1 MSHLCDHMQ
10 ACLGC
15 TSPLLRTVNTNLPLC
30 SLDEICFS
38 LFKSLQIFHLI
49 QLLLFCLQRSESWCI
64 CNQQILFL
72 AWRHLQGPATFGPKR
87 IFVTAA
93 NTSICLSVSL
103 TFKIS
108 LQKKK
113 ACLHHTC
120 DILALL
126 EIRGE
131 KKKKQTPYAYLLI
144 NWKYKNSFIS
154 RCKKRRYL
162 TYICFYSKA
171 SAVQK
176 FPALN
181 VWSTCEPRV
190 GWERLKRNV

>member
-131 KKKKQTPYAYLLI
+131 KKKKTNPVCLFTDKLKIQELFYIPMQKAKILNIYLFLL
-144 NWKYKNSFIS
+144 KSFCCPKVPSIECLEYMWTKS
-154 RCKKRRYL
+154 WMGK
-162 TYICFYSKA
+162 T
-171 SAVQK
+171 
-176 FPALN
+176 
-181 VWSTCEPRV
+181 
-190 GWERLKRNV
+190 